1 MTVKS
6 RDLEALLNQIKLL
19 PPEYRV
25 ELMHG
30 ILESLVPPLSPEKTE
45 TLQFGEFRE
54 FDGPFSTLADY
65 AIAEW
70 RPSERELTGE

>member
-1 MTVKS
+1 MTVNS
-6 RDLEALLNQIKLL
+6 RDLEVLLNQIRSL

-25 ELMHG
+25 QLMHG
-30 ILESLVPPLSPEKTE
+30 ILESLVPPQSPEKTE
-45 TLQFGEFRE
+45 TIQFGEFRE
-54 FDGPFSTLADY
+54 FDGPFSTLADF